1 MEEIKNEAIKA
12 EEKAP
17 EVFGEQEKKD
27 HQHHHHSDHH
37 HHHGKHRHHHS
48 HKHKKQKKFS
58 FRKLKKTIIKN
69 KKILIP
75 VGVFCLAGLVLLAM
89 LGVVELI
96 TQNKSDDQT
105 QTIQG
110 TDGMVIIA
118 TPVMA
123 EEQVLVNNATKVIKE
138 AEAVNVASHE
148 LLRDYLQNN
157 SRLDTGVPVT
167 LNFYLA
173 NKPTDY
179 FVDRYT
185 VEVAESDSFQDAWEY
200 TLAADAQS
208 LNIYNLKTGTRYY
221 YRINVH
227 FKNGI
232 VSSAGSSFQTA
243 ESPRIL
249 TIGGVYNAR
258 DIGGWKTADGKTIKQ
273 GLLYR
278 GTELDGAV
286 KAEYKLTDEGR
297 AFMRDYLGIQM
308 EMDLR
313 GPGENPDSINAL
325 GDDIEHIYFG
335 TSHYTDVFLEGNQEP
350 IRKVFS
356 ELARKDNY
364 PIYMHCTY
372 GRDRTGTVSCLLEA
386 LLGVSKED
394 IWRDYQ
400 LSALDNKYQD
410 IIAFGSFVLALENQP
425 GESLQAKTENYLRSI
440 GVTGEEIAAI
450 RTIYLGE

>member
-1 MEEIKNEAIKA
+1 MEEIKNEAIEMK
-12 EEKAP
+12 EETPA
-17 EVFGEQEKKD
+17 VSGELEKNE
-27 HQHHHHSDHH
+27 HQHHHSDHH

-48 HKHKKQKKFS
+48 HKHKKQKKTGL
-58 FRKLKKTIIKN
+58 RKLKKTIVKN

-75 VGVFCLAGLVLLAM
+75 VGVFCLVGLVLLAM

-96 TQNKSDDQT
+96 TQNMKEEQT
-105 QTIQG
+105 QTVQG
-110 TDGMVIIA
+110 TDGMVILA
-118 TPVMA
+118 TPVMD
-123 EEQVLVNNATKVIKE
+123 EEQVLVNHATRVIKE
-138 AEAVNVASHE
+138 SEVVNVASHE
-148 LLRDYLQNN
+148 LLRDYLQSS

-173 NKPTDY
+173 NKPADY
-179 FVDRYT
+179 IVDQYT
-185 VEVAESDSFQDAWEY
+185 VEVAEDDSFQDAWEY

-258 DIGGWKTADGKTIKQ
+258 DIGGWKVADGKTIKQ

-297 AFMRDYLGIQM
+297 AFMRDHLGIQM

-313 GPGENPDSINAL
+313 GISENPDSINAL
-325 GDDIEHIYFG
+325 GEDIKHIYFG

-356 ELARKDNY
+356 ELAREDNY

-386 LLGVSKED
+386 LLGMSKED

-410 IIAFGSFVLALENQP
+410 IIAFGSFMLALENHP
-425 GESLQAKTENYLRSI
+425 GESLQEKTENYLLSI
-440 GVTGEEIAAI
+440 GVTEKEIEAI